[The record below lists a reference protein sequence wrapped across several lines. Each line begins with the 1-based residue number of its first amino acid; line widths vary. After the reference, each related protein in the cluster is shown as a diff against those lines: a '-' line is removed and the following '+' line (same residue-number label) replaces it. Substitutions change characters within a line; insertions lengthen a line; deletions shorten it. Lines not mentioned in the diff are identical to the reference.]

1 MDLGI
6 NIEHFKENI
15 MFLLIRGA
23 SNQYEDL
30 PATTKRAFVEE
41 FNRLN
46 HDNIKRKLGRA
57 AAAAG
62 IDISG
67 PQP

>member
-6 NIEHFKENI
+6 NIEQFKENI
-15 MFLLIRGA
+15 IFLLIRGA

-30 PATTKRAFVEE
+30 PATTKKAFSDE
-41 FNRLN
+41 FNKLN

-62 IDISG
+62 IDISK
-67 PQP
+67 PK